1 MLTLTLRNPLKLTW
15 KGGDVVVK
23 HVKEVANLTGIS
35 IRTLH
40 YYDEI
45 GLLSPATSETG
56 YRLYTNDD
64 IEKLQQILFFKA
76 LDFPLKKIKNILE
89 RPDFNQLEALHY
101 QKERLVEKKERLE
114 TIIATIDQTIQNV
127 KGERTM
133 TDQEKFKG
141 LDFSQNPYEQEARKK
156 FGDEAINQSSQKLKS
171 LNSVEKDV
179 LEQSFHAIYQN
190 LAKLRHGSPASEEA
204 QNAIHQWYEFLNKNI
219 GYHYT
224 IEAFQGL
231 GQMYIEDERFTKNID
246 QYGEGLALFMR
257 DAMTVYVDRNK

>member
-1 MLTLTLRNPLKLTW
+1 M
-15 KGGDVVVK
+15 K
-23 HVKEVANLTGIS
+23 HVKEVAKLTGIS

-89 RPDFNQLEALHY
+89 SPDYNQLDALQY
-101 QKERLVEKKERLE
+101 QKERLIEKKVRLE

-133 TDQEKFKG
+133 TDEEKFKG
-141 LDFSQNPYEQEARKK
+141 LDFSQNQYEQEAREK
-156 FGDEAINQSSQKLKS
+156 FGDEAINSSIQKLKNVS
-171 LNSVEKDV
+171 KKETETLNH
-179 LEQSFHAIYQN
+179 SFHEIYRK

-224 IEAFQGL
+224 LEAFRGL
-231 GQMYIEDERFTKNID
+231 GQMYTEDERFTKNID

-257 DAMTVYVDRNK
+257 DAMTVYANQNK

>member
-1 MLTLTLRNPLKLTW
+1 M
-15 KGGDVVVK
+15 K
-23 HVKEVANLTGIS
+23 HVKEVAKLTGIS

-45 GLLSPATSETG
+45 GLLSPETSETG
-56 YRLYTNDD
+56 YRLYTKDN

-89 RPDFNQLEALHY
+89 RPDFNQLDALHY
-101 QKERLVEKKERLE
+101 QKERLQEKKERLE
-114 TIIATIDQTIQNV
+114 TIIVTIDQTIQNV

-133 TDQEKFKG
+133 TDKDKFKG
-141 LDFSQNPYEQEARKK
+141 LDFSQNQYEQEARERY
-156 FGDEAINQSSQKLKS
+156 GDEAVNSSSQKFKS
-171 LNSVEKDV
+171 LSINEKDA
-179 LEQSFHAIYQN
+179 LSQSFHKIYRK

-204 QNAIHQWYEFLNKNI
+204 QNAIHEWYEFLNNNV

-224 IEAFQGL
+224 LEAFQGL
-231 GQMYIEDERFTKNID
+231 GQMYIDDERFTKNID

-257 DAMTVYVDRNK
+257 DAMNVYADRNK

>member
-1 MLTLTLRNPLKLTW
+1 MLTLTLRNPLKLNL
-15 KGGDVVVK
+15 KGGNVVMK
-23 HVKEVANLTGIS
+23 QVKEVANLTGIT

-45 GLLSPATSETG
+45 GLLAPATTETG

-101 QKERLVEKKERLE
+101 QKGRLVEKKERLE

-141 LDFSQNPYEQEARKK
+141 LDFAQNQYEQEARER
-156 FGDEAINQSSQKLKS
+156 FGDEAVNSSTQKLKNLS
-171 LNSVEKDV
+171 RNETDALG
-179 LEQSFHAIYQN
+179 QSFHTIYRKLAN
-190 LAKLRHGSPASEEA
+190 LRLGSPDSEEA
-204 QNAIHQWYEFLNKNI
+204 QNAIHEWYEFLNKNF

-224 IEAFQGL
+224 LEAFQGL
-231 GQMYIEDERFTKNID
+231 GQMYIDDERFTKNID

-257 DAMTVYVDRNK
+257 DAMTVYADQNK